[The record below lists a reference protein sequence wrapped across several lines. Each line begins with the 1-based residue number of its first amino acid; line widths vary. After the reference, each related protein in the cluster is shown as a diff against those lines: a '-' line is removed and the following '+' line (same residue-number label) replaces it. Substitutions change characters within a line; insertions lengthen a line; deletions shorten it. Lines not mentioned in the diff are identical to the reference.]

1 MKKLVAFILV
11 SILALGCVSAMADT
25 VKMDKL
31 TFQFVPSK
39 DADVIITGTKNLPE
53 LVKAE
58 MLKQGYDI
66 GEVEI
71 TVGTDYNAV
80 GEAMA
85 AGAIDVGWLPGGT

>member
-1 MKKLVAFILV
+1 MMKKLLT
-11 SILALGCVSAMADT
+11 LALALVLCLCSLSAMAVD
-25 VKMDKL
+25 MDKL

-58 MLKQGYDI
+58 MATLGYTI

-71 TVGTDYNAV
+71 SVSTS
-80 GEAMA
+80 
-85 AGAIDVGWLPGGT
+85 

>member
-1 MKKLVAFILV
+1 MKKLLSLV
-11 SILALGCVSAMADT
+11 LALVLCAFAFSALADNIA
-25 VKMDKL
+25 MDKL

-58 MLKQGYDI
+58 MATLGYDI

-71 TVGTDYNAV
+71 SVSTNYEAC

-85 AGAIDVGWLPGGT
+85 AGAIDIGWLPGGT